1 MQEFSRGFLYIIN
14 QSTEKIGPPICQ
26 VIRKTHEGKVLSIYR
41 ACRHLFLVVSHFL
54 FGRICVLHTSKE
66 LHPNHDNE
74 TFSTR
79 NRHVIIKYHES
90 IWLFYHGFGNA
101 VKFQYQLVS
110 RRPSCLI
117 MSGHMTSD
125 VSSHSVLLLYVFD
138 DSCNFPVLFQ
148 VQNIMSNHHLLT
160 TVQWLDS
167 RGLFLVIISPRKGS
181 LSLFSGDIVKLSE
194 GWISFSVDK
203 KTEADETSGI
213 LLRFF
218 GDTANRKQTS
228 CFGFPIFLQYGT

>member
-1 MQEFSRGFLYIIN
+1 M
-14 QSTEKIGPPICQ
+14 
-26 VIRKTHEGKVLSIYR
+26 LSVYR

-54 FGRICVLHTSKE
+54 FGRIWCIPPKSYTQIMTMRRAQQGIDMLLSSIMRVYGCFIVALVMLWNSSISWFPQTFVSDHVWPQTS
-66 LHPNHDNE
+66 
-74 TFSTR
+74 
-79 NRHVIIKYHES
+79 
-90 IWLFYHGFGNA
+90 G
-101 VKFQYQLVS
+101 
-110 RRPSCLI
+110 
-117 MSGHMTSD
+117 

-148 VQNIMSNHHLLT
+148 VQNLMSKHHLVT

-167 RGLFLVIISPRKGS
+167 RGMFLVIISLRKGS
-181 LSLFSGDIVKLSE
+181 LSLFSGYIVKLSE

>member
-1 MQEFSRGFLYIIN
+1 M
-14 QSTEKIGPPICQ
+14 
-26 VIRKTHEGKVLSIYR
+26 V
-41 ACRHLFLVVSHFL
+41 
-54 FGRICVLHTSKE
+54 HTSKE

-79 NRHVIIKYHES
+79 NRHIIIKYHES
-90 IWLFYHGFGNA
+90 IRLFYRGFGNA
-101 VKFQYQLVS
+101 VKFQHQLVS

-117 MSGHMTSD
+117 GVMITSGWWPLTTSGHMTSG

-181 LSLFSGDIVKLSE
+181 LSLFSGYIVKLSE